1 MPDTIMIKSIPNIH
15 KKPKRK
21 QQFLPIIIYTTVSMD
36 FEQNNDFKTG
46 KSIQN
51 IITIHLHTVNYH
63 QMETHRMENPC
74 LWKHTSFHSMVVNFI
89 VHIYL
94 N

>member
-21 QQFLPIIIYTTVSMD
+21 QQFLPIMTYTVSMD

-63 QMETHRMENPC
+63 QMETHRMEKNAF
-74 LWKHTSFHSMVVNFI
+74 LRNFYNYQMA
-89 VHIYL
+89 YL
-94 N
+94 LYKPPPP

>member
-1 MPDTIMIKSIPNIH
+1 
-15 KKPKRK
+15 
-21 QQFLPIIIYTTVSMD
+21 MD
-36 FEQNNDFKTG
+36 FEQNNDFKTD

-63 QMETHRMENPC
+63 QMETHRMEN
-74 LWKHTSFHSMVVNFI
+74 LWKQLLCDIPVSILWWSTLLCIM
-89 VHIYL
+89 HISL